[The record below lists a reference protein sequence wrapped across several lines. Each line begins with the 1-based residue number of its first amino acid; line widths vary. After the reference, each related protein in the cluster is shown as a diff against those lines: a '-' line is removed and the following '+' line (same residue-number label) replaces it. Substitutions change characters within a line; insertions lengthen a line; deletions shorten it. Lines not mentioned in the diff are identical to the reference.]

1 MPATLS
7 SLVTTLK
14 ATADPSR
21 LRLLAAC
28 VGGEFT
34 VSELTRILGQSQPRV
49 SRHLRTLC
57 DAGLVLR
64 FRERHFVYYR
74 VPARGPQRRLI
85 RALLAALDGH
95 DAALAQDRVAMDAIC
110 GERDQRAR
118 EVMAATAKGA
128 EPFADPDV
136 CDGICQHADLEDIG
150 DLLDI
155 GTGTGR
161 VLKLLAPYARSA
173 VGIDI
178 SSDML
183 TVARSNLSAAGL
195 GSVMIRHGDMYR
207 LPYPDATFDTVTV
220 DGVLSHALTPSSA
233 LAEAAR
239 ILRPGGA
246 LLVIESCAERGDTA
260 SVDEDS
266 LREWTAGTNLAFERR
281 QRVGSGQR
289 QVDLFFAKNDNN
301 DAAVAEAARLQGRA
315 Q

>member
-1 MPATLS
+1 MPTTLPD
-7 SLVTTLK
+7 LVATLK
-14 ATADPSR
+14 ASADSSR

-85 RALLAALDGH
+85 RALLAGLDDH
-95 DAALAQDRVAMDAIC
+95 EAALVQDRAAMDDIRA
-110 GERDQRAR
+110 ERDARAR
-118 EVMAATAKGA
+118 EVMATTVTGM
-128 EPFADPDV
+128 ELFDSDV
-136 CDGICQHADLEDIG
+136 CDGICQHADLDNIG

-178 SSDML
+178 SADML
-183 TVARSNLSAAGL
+183 NVARSNLSAAGL

-220 DGVLSHALTPSSA
+220 DGVLSHALTPSVA

-239 ILRPGGA
+239 ILRPDGA
-246 LLVIESCAERGDTA
+246 LLVIESRLERGDKA
-260 SVDEDS
+260 DVGEQS
-266 LREWTAGTNLAFERR
+266 LREWTASTSLVFDRR
-281 QRVGSGQR
+281 QRFGSGQM
-289 QVDLFFAKNDNN
+289 QVDLFFARNNNN
-301 DAAVAEAARLQGRA
+301 DSVAVA
-315 Q
+315 